1 MWRGRKHRRTWRKKR
16 HGDHGERDTQ
26 TPNIQQASSGLGSN
40 PTPPVYRA
48 RPLSGASPSDDDLY
62 EKTTVTMLQRDSPNT
77 MFVDSYGLHG
87 FTVNGNRVIGP
98 CAIIPHAI
106 IQWNVGSW
114 KDISEESLSLF
125 YLLEPRIEILVLG
138 TGDRVERLDPQLL
151 RFMTRQGVAVEV
163 QDTGHACSTFN
174 FLVNDR
180 RLVAAGLIPPTQLA

>member
-1 MWRGRKHRRTWRKKR
+1 KVCVCAATQLNGLHRRLL
-16 HGDHGERDTQ
+16 
-26 TPNIQQASSGLGSN
+26 TPKTCAQVLGVKSH
-40 PTPPVYRA
+40 RCA
-48 RPLSGASPSDDDLY
+48 PSDDDLY

-77 MFVDSYGLHG
+77 IFVDSYGLHG

-138 TGDRVERLDPQLL
+138 TGDRVERLDAQLL

-180 RLVAAGLIPPTQLA
+180 RLVAAGLIPPTKLE

>member
-1 MWRGRKHRRTWRKKR
+1 MQWSLRCDSYCRLSPHPELTAQRGGASTPSSVRFTW
-16 HGDHGERDTQ
+16 
-26 TPNIQQASSGLGSN
+26 
-40 PTPPVYRA
+40 
-48 RPLSGASPSDDDLY
+48 PLSGASPSDDDLY

-163 QDTGHACSTFN
+163 QDTPVDGMEPTAVCTCLSGAEVGLFH
-174 FLVNDR
+174 FLR
-180 RLVAAGLIPPTQLA
+180 RCVPPSPDASSLH